1 MIKFGT
7 DGWRGII
14 ADDFTFDNVRRVAG
28 GIAAYVLGHEDA
40 AHGVVVGYDTR
51 FLSQQ
56 AARLAAETI
65 AAAGIPGAD
74 HLRLHADAGV
84 SLAVKSQGA
93 AGGVVVTSSHNPWNW
108 NGVKFKAKFGGSA
121 TPAIMK
127 VIEEEVGAGS
137 MPKGQ
142 AAPIKEV
149 DLKPAYAEAICRFAD
164 LDLIAKANF
173 RFAVDSM
180 YGSGRGVL
188 TGIFEKRG
196 IHYVAIRQ
204 ELNPLFPG
212 INPEP
217 IEPHIEMLRQ
227 TVLKERCH
235 AGLAVDGD
243 ADRIG
248 AIAEDG
254 SFVDSHKCFAV
265 LLRWMLERKKWPG
278 DVVRAFNTTGMVD
291 RIAAK
296 YGRKLIEC
304 PIGFKYI
311 ADLMMEHEIVVGGEE
326 SGGIGYSRYLPER
339 DGTLNCLLLG
349 QRDGRRAQAAGAAG
363 GRSAARVRAALLRTP
378 RSAHHG
384 RDEAKRD
391 PAGGVRPDQP
401 SGPVFHQKEGRAR
414 RNKVLPRRPN
424 ERQRSRSPGCCFAC
438 PAPSRCCGSI
448 AKRHRPE
455 LVAEILS
462 TAEAFVRAQR
472 TTWTRQACRD
482 GRAGDDHEDAEDPH
496 NHWPSGSR
504 ISFSAIR

>member
-14 ADDFTFDNVRRVAG
+14 ADDFTFENVRRVAG
-28 GIAAYVLGHEDA
+28 GIAAYVLRHEDA
-40 AHGVVVGYDTR
+40 ARGVVIGYDTR

-56 AARLAAETI
+56 AARAAAEII
-65 AAAGIPGAD
+65 AGAGTPVQITSDSTPTPAI
-74 HLRLHADAGV
+74 
-84 SLAVKSQGA
+84 SYAVKSQGA

-127 VIEEEVGAGS
+127 IIEQEVSTGF
-137 MPKGQ
+137 MPKGH

-149 DLKPAYAEAICRFAD
+149 DLKPAYAEAVGRFAD
-164 LDLIAKANF
+164 LDLIAQANF

-188 TGIFEKRG
+188 TGIFQNRG
-196 IHYVAIRQ
+196 IDYVAIRQ

-227 TVLKERCH
+227 TVLKESCH
-235 AGLAVDGD
+235 AGLATDGD

-265 LLRWMLERKKWPG
+265 LLRWILERKKWPG

-339 DGTLNCLLLG
+339 DGTLNCLLLANVMAEERKPLG
-349 QRDGRRAQAAGAAG
+349 QLVADLQREYGPHYYGRRDLHITEEMKQSAIQRASSDQTNRLGRYSVNKKEGLDGIKFFLDASTNGNGAVPWVLFRMSG
-363 GRSAARVRAALLRTP
+363 TEPLLRVY
-378 RSAHHG
+378 A
-384 RDEAKRD
+384 EA
-391 PAGGVRPDQP
+391 A
-401 SGPVFHQKEGRAR
+401 S
-414 RNKVLPRRPN
+414 
-424 ERQRSRSPGCCFAC
+424 
-438 PAPSRCCGSI
+438 
-448 AKRHRPE
+448 PE
-455 LVAEILS
+455 LVSDILS
-462 TAEAFVRAQR
+462 TAEAFVRG
-472 TTWTRQACRD
+472 T
-482 GRAGDDHEDAEDPH
+482 
-496 NHWPSGSR
+496 SS
-504 ISFSAIR
+504 